1 MFDVEMMREIGY
13 CSGVENYS
21 RHLSGRAAG
30 EAPATL
36 IDYFPGEFLTIVDES
51 HVSLSQIR
59 GMFNGDQAR
68 KQTLIEHGFRLPSAK
83 DNRPLNFE
91 EFLGKVGNILC
102 TTATPGP
109 YELAREPNPV
119 KQVLRPTGLLDP
131 EVEVRPLKNQID
143 DLMEEVR
150 AVAER
155 GDRIL
160 VTTLTKR
167 MAEDLSDYLSEAG
180 LRAEYLHSGI
190 DAIERV
196 EVLRRLRRKEFDCL
210 IGINLLR
217 EGLDLPE
224 VALVAILDADK
235 EGFLRSERSLI
246 QIAGRTARHVEGRV
260 ILYGDKMTDAMRSML
275 KITSERRAVQ
285 EAYNTANGITPRSV
299 VRRIDESLV
308 GAPPEDSAADRMV
321 ARESGED
328 FDVQEVIRDLERD
341 MLEAAQRLEF
351 ERAAMLRDEIDELR
365 VASGQTSTQKIKS
378 GKVSGRYD
386 GKVRPHRTTKHIRQR
401 LHNSE
406 KDAK

>member
-1 MFDVEMMREIGY
+1 
-13 CSGVENYS
+13 
-21 RHLSGRAAG
+21 
-30 EAPATL
+30 
-36 IDYFPGEFLTIVDES
+36 
-51 HVSLSQIR
+51 
-59 GMFNGDQAR
+59 
-68 KQTLIEHGFRLPSAK
+68 
-83 DNRPLNFE
+83 
-91 EFLGKVGNILC
+91 
-102 TTATPGP
+102 
-109 YELAREPNPV
+109 
-119 KQVLRPTGLLDP
+119 
-131 EVEVRPLKNQID
+131 
-143 DLMEEVR
+143 
-150 AVAER
+150 
-155 GDRIL
+155 
-160 VTTLTKR
+160 
-167 MAEDLSDYLSEAG
+167 
-180 LRAEYLHSGI
+180 
-190 DAIERV
+190 
-196 EVLRRLRRKEFDCL
+196 
-210 IGINLLR
+210 
-217 EGLDLPE
+217 
-224 VALVAILDADK
+224 
-235 EGFLRSERSLI
+235 
-246 QIAGRTARHVEGRV
+246 
-260 ILYGDKMTDAMRSML
+260 ML